1 MGLSGDSISDCPAVN
16 GIVASKESDA
26 DVCNFLK
33 INGWTEISQ
42 GRLMAA
48 RRRFSHGATD
58 KAQLY
63 PCASEVYVVKHI
75 PVSHW
80 PVINLTGF

>member
-1 MGLSGDSISDCPAVN
+1 MGLSRNSVSDCPAVN
-16 GIVASKESDA
+16 CIVASKESDA

-33 INGWTEISQ
+33 INGWTEISPT
-42 GRLMAA
+42 RLMAG
-48 RRRFSHGATD
+48 RRHFSHCATG

-63 PCASEVYVVKHI
+63 PGASEVHIVKHI